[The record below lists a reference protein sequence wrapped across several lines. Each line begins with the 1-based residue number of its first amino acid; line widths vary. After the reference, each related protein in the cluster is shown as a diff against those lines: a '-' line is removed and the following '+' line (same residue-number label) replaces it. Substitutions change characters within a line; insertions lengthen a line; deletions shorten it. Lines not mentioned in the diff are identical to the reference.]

1 MQKQLTGTSKALF
14 HHISGILRQTNHVS
28 NKEMLFFLSTMQGKL
43 HLPGGVYLMKCNT
56 DYLIDLTIREVIII
70 IIINQ
75 FKTSLTSR
83 AFEIIQM
90 RQ

>member
-1 MQKQLTGTSKALF
+1 
-14 HHISGILRQTNHVS
+14 
-28 NKEMLFFLSTMQGKL
+28 MLFFLSTMQEKQ
-43 HLPGGVYLMKCNT
+43 HLPGGVYLMNCST

-70 IIINQ
+70 INQ

-83 AFEIIQM
+83 VFEIIQM